1 MKGGEGGGSNWPLP
15 GKTTLKK
22 PSLIRV
28 KIIWYIFQ
36 AHVRLGVIL
45 DNFSNNFFYVN
56 KIIVKNNIIIE
67 NIKADLP
74 TFYNTNIKA
83 DLPTFYN
90 TKY

>member
-1 MKGGEGGGSNWPLP
+1 M
-15 GKTTLKK
+15 
-22 PSLIRV
+22 
-28 KIIWYIFQ
+28 
-36 AHVRLGVIL
+36 IL
-45 DNFSNNFFYVN
+45 DNSNNFFYVN

-90 TKY
+90 TNERSNGKKIVTYLGKPRLK